1 MSSHDNEDLID
12 YEDEHDVTT
21 NGFPAAGA
29 SGAAAGA
36 SAVDG
41 DDKDK
46 KNFSG
51 IHSTGFRDFLLKP
64 ELLRAISDLG
74 FEHPSEVQQECI
86 PQAVLGMDVLCQAK
100 SGHGKTAVFVL
111 ATLQQLEPVNG
122 QVSVLVLCHTREL
135 AFQIKNEYTRFAK
148 YMPDVRISTFY
159 GGTPVSK
166 DAEVLRDKNKCPH
179 IVVAT
184 PGRLNALARDKV
196 LDAKNVKHFVLDE
209 CDKMLE
215 QLDMRRD
222 VQEIFRTTPH
232 HKQVMM
238 FSATLAKEIRATC
251 KKFMSNPLEIFVDDE
266 TKLTLHGLQQH
277 YVKLEENGKNRKLN
291 ELLDTLEFNQ
301 VVIFVKSVARAI
313 ELDKLLVSCNFPSIS
328 IHSGLQQEE
337 RIARYTAFK
346 AFEKR
351 ILVATDIFGRGID
364 VERVNIVVNYDCP
377 PDADSYLHRVGRAGR
392 FGTKGLAITF
402 VTSDEDQQVMAAI
415 QSRFEVAVPELPDHI
430 DPASYSSH
438 SSKVPIGPQEPGG
451 TMKRKLFGQS
461 SLPTLFFRATD
472 GVLSVPGY
480 TFGKAFPW
488 RDTGSLTLLAE
499 GSSLK
504 DSSSVLAK
512 IAPAHSNA
520 SMCLE
525 REAHILGRL
534 AESTGKY
541 NPALRM
547 VELLNIPRDYGD
559 MVVLLLVHP
568 GLNLLGR
575 YLPPSK
581 VNDLLLA
588 DVTRPARPLTSHGDV
603 YMMDID
609 ESDIAEEMEAF
620 DIMDLATFLE
630 FAIQATLCLEMIHKA
645 GIVHRE
651 IRANAFHLNTHIGTV
666 RFAHFGNR
674 AVSLE
679 NYGSPSTLVLQTYE
693 EVQLLKV
700 KEALCYLAPEQTGS
714 IETMTQDHRT
724 DLYSLGI
731 LFWTLL
737 VGRGQM
743 PFEGGALELLH
754 SIVQKRPMPVHEV
767 RRDVPQVLANIV
779 DKLLSKHPDA
789 RYQSAY
795 GLKSDL
801 LECQRRLL
809 ATVSSATDESVELIP
824 SFEIA
829 LQDRFMF
836 GREKELELIRNVIR
850 HTNTSFSRHFSA
862 SEGYIAVSS
871 SGSQDTGT
879 GTGTAGG
886 EDHAESVSSRSGSQ
900 SGDAGRKTST
910 GGSPSQDYSPLTISV
925 SPSVQTSDTLRRVA
939 LRPRP
944 KVARS
949 QVIVIG
955 RKKFYDIG
963 ESSKMEMYAELH
975 LTISLIDKLDHA
987 AHGLWGQAKFQNADS
1002 APFAALLGCLSSVLR
1017 QLMVFQMDVHRFV
1030 SALKEKLGPQI
1041 QNIPLLYQGTPEL
1054 KEILA
1059 LFDIHLDTPR
1069 ETLSTRELRARFQ
1082 TLVEN
1087 VFSVIAHTRLFAL
1100 FLDDLHEAD
1109 EPTLDVVSALINSK
1123 SRMLIF
1129 VTLRSEDNDI
1139 VERVRAMFTNRS
1151 RPTWIN
1157 VEPLS
1162 YSSILSLVSKTLHR
1176 SKDDS
1181 APLARFVY
1189 SASSGN
1195 AFTARSI
1202 LTTLHRQHHITFNWE
1217 RNHWQYDMS
1226 TIEPTMVD
1234 QKISDPTD
1242 LSFLIAQFRDLPEEA
1257 RKYLLWA
1264 VFFGETFKV
1273 AEVSLMIDWEDSSG
1287 SSGSDDDDDVIWNL
1301 RKARESGNNTSRDS
1315 MRGLQTALVEGWL
1328 VQRARDM
1335 CSFAHDRY
1343 RQAAQAEADILSSE
1357 TVARMSLRII
1367 LMMLHETPVDV
1378 YRIAEHAKRCLPLLH
1393 EHPKRDELLDVL
1405 IDAGE
1410 AAWARGAHE
1419 LSLRS
1424 FSSARTLLLE
1434 DPWAREPHRTFEL
1447 FSKLASLSTWQ
1458 GDFSASNTYIKQ
1470 CMEHTDKPEEIA
1482 NLLRSQS
1489 QNHWMKNHFTEA
1501 LDDTLSALKLLG
1513 VEINPAPTSR
1523 EATRMFE
1530 RVKNEILAVGFDSFL
1545 SIPGAADTRTELAV
1559 TLLNDAGTAAYWS
1572 PNPTAFADVIGLTVN
1587 SFPPSGVLS
1596 TQGFSKTI
1604 QLALRSGITPGTA
1617 LGVFWALGGA
1627 AERRELYRFS
1637 TGLGKLALRIAEQ
1650 HGTNSEKC
1658 RAYVLFCALVS
1669 PYDNV
1674 HIRTTLPRLEEGLKY
1689 GNSAGDRIYTSFT
1702 LLHTIST
1709 RLYVCDHLSELV
1721 SAAEEAVNDVKV
1733 WSPGDTVVLIS
1744 GTLNC
1749 IRAVGGY
1756 TVATSAETAFDTD
1769 GFIEAEYIEHA
1780 KATSGNL
1787 PLAYNSFKVA
1797 GWYCLGYIKEAASL
1811 GFQVYETRDKHPN
1824 HRHIRYG
1831 LFFHSLAILG
1841 CIRQGL
1847 VNGQDQDRYMK
1858 QVKLNQEFI
1867 KKWISSSPVNTSTWV
1882 ALVDA
1887 ELASVLNDSAAFRL
1901 YDVAVK
1907 LAVNNDWL
1915 MEEAWGLYLQGCH
1928 FVRCGVEGLGSELQ
1942 RRGISRHSQW
1952 GAQGIVNH
1960 LNSVLGTGSQYTLK
1974 RPIFTSDVAVQT
1986 ESTMVHV
1993 GASRYDSSKMDTGEE
2008 QETSLQAS
2016 HLAAILKWSKD
2027 ISSDINLSSA
2037 LQRLTEIATETS
2049 GSQNTCVVIAR
2060 EAGDYS
2066 VATSMIPPGQCQVFE
2081 NPKSIRSIADPLQK
2095 AIIQHTLNYKENVYH
2110 DDASVDHR
2118 FSSEAMQSL
2127 HRSVIC
2133 LPIFSNRGQT
2143 FGAVYVASKYAF
2155 SKNIVT
2161 ILTLL
2166 CQQASISIS
2175 NALLF
2180 RSVQAGTRENLKMIA
2195 VQREALE
2202 AARKSREDALKATKI
2217 KSNFLASMSHELR
2230 TPFSSFYGLLD
2241 LLSGTELNPGQIEIV
2256 QTAKQSCELLLKII
2270 DSILDYSKLEASAVK
2285 LEPSGFLVEDCMELL
2300 LPMAAK
2306 KLDLSFNIEPNVP
2319 PWVFADYPRIRQGVL
2334 MNLIGNA
2341 VKFTASGSVTVT
2353 CSLEESPSSP
2363 PDEVHLKFLIQDTG
2377 IGLSPSDV
2385 ELLFVPFQQA
2395 DNSSTR
2401 RFGGTGLGLSIS
2413 RQLVKLMNGVIA
2425 VESELNVG
2433 SKFWFTIPVKIFT
2446 SEESQ
2451 KYAQDIDNLWSV
2463 LARPRPPHIL
2473 VCSPSK
2479 VTLTLFSHMFN
2490 GFHLSLVPSKE
2501 DAEAYIRNLTD
2512 PNPPLDFVILDD
2524 QSESHADQ
2532 LAEFLHSLNLPA
2544 LHETKV
2550 VHLYTPTT
2558 KLSGR
2563 AIFGTST
2570 AGVVKMT
2577 KPPRKAKMLQTL
2589 AGLKNLPNTL
2599 SAAPVT
2605 DVTRAMDEF
2614 NLLVKQLE
2622 RYQLNVVATS
2632 NGNEALAEW
2641 EAHEPGYFSVALF
2654 DHHMPICDGVEA
2666 AKRLRVMEKKRKAS
2680 VLLPIVALSAD
2691 CQESTKQLC
2700 LSAGMNAFFSK
2711 PLKKNDLMS
2720 LLSMFG
2726 QPPRI

>member
-1 MSSHDNEDLID
+1 
-12 YEDEHDVTT
+12 
-21 NGFPAAGA
+21 
-29 SGAAAGA
+29 
-36 SAVDG
+36 
-41 DDKDK
+41 
-46 KNFSG
+46 
-51 IHSTGFRDFLLKP
+51 
-64 ELLRAISDLG
+64 
-74 FEHPSEVQQECI
+74 
-86 PQAVLGMDVLCQAK
+86 
-100 SGHGKTAVFVL
+100 
-111 ATLQQLEPVNG
+111 
-122 QVSVLVLCHTREL
+122 
-135 AFQIKNEYTRFAK
+135 
-148 YMPDVRISTFY
+148 
-159 GGTPVSK
+159 
-166 DAEVLRDKNKCPH
+166 
-179 IVVAT
+179 
-184 PGRLNALARDKV
+184 
-196 LDAKNVKHFVLDE
+196 
-209 CDKMLE
+209 
-215 QLDMRRD
+215 
-222 VQEIFRTTPH
+222 
-232 HKQVMM
+232 
-238 FSATLAKEIRATC
+238 
-251 KKFMSNPLEIFVDDE
+251 
-266 TKLTLHGLQQH
+266 
-277 YVKLEENGKNRKLN
+277 
-291 ELLDTLEFNQ
+291 
-301 VVIFVKSVARAI
+301 
-313 ELDKLLVSCNFPSIS
+313 
-328 IHSGLQQEE
+328 
-337 RIARYTAFK
+337 
-346 AFEKR
+346 
-351 ILVATDIFGRGID
+351 
-364 VERVNIVVNYDCP
+364 
-377 PDADSYLHRVGRAGR
+377 
-392 FGTKGLAITF
+392 
-402 VTSDEDQQVMAAI
+402 
-415 QSRFEVAVPELPDHI
+415 
-430 DPASYSSH
+430 
-438 SSKVPIGPQEPGG
+438 
-451 TMKRKLFGQS
+451 MKRKGFGQP

-472 GVLSVPGY
+472 GVLTIPGY
-480 TFGKAFPW
+480 TFGKAVPW

-525 REAHILGRL
+525 REAHLLGRL
-534 AESTGKY
+534 TESTEKY

-547 VELLNIPRDYGD
+547 VELINIPRDYGD
-559 MVVLLLVHP
+559 VVVLLLVHP

-588 DVTRPARPLTSHGDV
+588 DVSRTRPLTSHGDV
-603 YMMDID
+603 YMMDVD
-609 ESDIAEEMEAF
+609 EADIAEEMEAF

-630 FAIQATLCLEMIHKA
+630 HPLS
-645 GIVHRE
+645 V
-651 IRANAFHLNTHIGTV
+651 RANAFHLNAHIGTV

-679 NYGSPSTLVLQTYE
+679 NYGSPSTFVLQTYE

-795 GLKSDL
+795 GLKADL

-809 ATVSSATDESVELIP
+809 ATVSSVTDESVELIP
-824 SFEIA
+824 QFEIA
-829 LQDRFMF
+829 LHDRFMEFTLPLALF
-836 GREKELELIRNVIR
+836 GRDKELELIRNVIR
-850 HTNTSFSRHFSA
+850 HTNTSFSRHFTS
-862 SEGYIAVSS
+862 SEGYVAISS
-871 SGSQDTGT
+871 TGSQDTGT
-879 GTGTAGG
+879 GTAVG
-886 EDHAESVSSRSGSQ
+886 EDRTESVSSRSGSQ
-900 SGDAGRKTST
+900 SGDVGRKTSS
-910 GGSPSQDYSPLTISV
+910 SPSQELSPLTISV

-949 QVIVIG
+949 QVIVIVG
-955 RKKFYDIG
+955 PPGVGK
-963 ESSKMEMYAELH
+963 SSMILVNQAKWR
-975 LTISLIDKLDHA
+975 S
-987 AHGLWGQAKFQNADS
+987 HGLWGQAKFQSSES
-1002 APFAALLGCLSSVLR
+1002 APFAALLSCLSSVLR

-1054 KEILA
+1054 REILA

-1069 ETLSTRELRARFQ
+1069 EALTTRELRARFQ
-1082 TLVEN
+1082 TLVES

-1109 EPTLDVVSALINSK
+1109 EQTLDVVSALINSK

-1129 VTLRSEDNDI
+1129 VTLRSEDNEI
-1139 VERVRAMFTNRS
+1139 VERVRSMFVNRS

-1181 APLARFVY
+1181 MPLARFVY
-1189 SASSGN
+1189 QASSGN

-1202 LTTLHRQHHITFNWE
+1202 LTTLHRQHHITFSWE
-1217 RNHWQYDMS
+1217 RNYWEFDISAVESSMA
-1226 TIEPTMVD
+1226 D
-1234 QKISDPTD
+1234 QKAPDPTD
-1242 LSFLIAQFRDLPEEA
+1242 VSFLIAQFRDFPEEA

-1264 VFFGETFKV
+1264 AFFGETFKV
-1273 AEVSLMIDWEDSSG
+1273 AEVSLMMDWEDSSG
-1287 SSGSDDDDDVIWNL
+1287 SSGSDDDDNIIWNL
-1301 RKARESGNNTSRDS
+1301 RKARENGSSTSRDS
-1315 MRGLQTALVEGWL
+1315 MRGLQMALVEGWL

-1335 CSFAHDRY
+1335 CSFSHDKY
-1343 RQAAQAEADILSSE
+1343 RQAVQAEAGNLPNE
-1357 TVARMSLRII
+1357 TVAKMSLRII
-1367 LMMLHETPVDV
+1367 LMMLHESPVDV

-1393 EHPKRDELLDVL
+1393 EHAKREELLDVL
-1405 IDAGE
+1405 LDAGE

-1419 LSLRS
+1419 
-1424 FSSARTLLLE
+1424 
-1434 DPWAREPHRTFEL
+1434 
-1447 FSKLASLSTWQ
+1447 
-1458 GDFSASNTYIKQ
+1458 YIQQ
-1470 CMEHTDKPEEIA
+1470 CMDYTDKAEEIA
-1482 NLLRSQS
+1482 NLLRSRS
-1489 QNHWMKNHFTEA
+1489 QNHWMRNDFTGA
-1501 LDDTLSALKLLG
+1501 LDDTLSALKLLS
-1513 VEINPAPTSR
+1513 VEVNPAPTRR
-1523 EATRMFE
+1523 EAGRIFE

-1545 SIPGAADTRTELAV
+1545 SIPGATDTRTELAV
-1559 TLLNDAGTAAYWS
+1559 RLLNDAGTNAYWS
-1572 PNPTAFADVIGLTVN
+1572 PSPTAFADVIGLT
-1587 SFPPSGVLS
+1587 
-1596 TQGFSKTI
+1596 TI

-1627 AERRELYRFS
+1627 AEKRELYRFS

-1658 RAYVLFCALVS
+1658 RATVLFCALVA

-1674 HIRTTLPRLEEGLKY
+1674 HLRTTLPKLEEALKY

-1702 LLHTIST
+1702 ILHMIST
-1709 RLYVCDHLSELV
+1709 RLYVCDHLNELII
-1721 SAAEEAVNDVKV
+1721 AAEEGVNDVKL
-1733 WSPGDTVVLIS
+1733 WSPGDTVVLVK

-1749 IRAVGGY
+1749 VRALGGY
-1756 TVATSAETAFDTD
+1756 TIAASAETAFDTD
-1769 GFIEAEYIEHA
+1769 TFNEAEYLGQIQ
-1780 KATSGNL
+1780 ATSGNL
-1787 PLAYNSFKVA
+1787 PLALNWYNSFKVV
-1797 GWYCLGYIKEAASL
+1797 GLYCLGYIREAAAL

-1824 HRHIRYG
+1824 HRHVRYG
-1831 LFFHSLAILG
+1831 LFFHSLAMLA
-1841 CIRQGL
+1841 CIRQGY
-1847 VNGQDQDRYMK
+1847 VAGHERDRYLK
-1858 QVKLNQEFI
+1858 QVKCNQEFTN
-1867 KKWISSSPVNTSTWV
+1867 KWVSSSPVNTSTWI

-1887 ELASVLNDSAAFRL
+1887 ELASVLNDPAAFKL
-1901 YDVAVK
+1901 YDVAVQ

-1915 MEEAWGLYLQGCH
+1915 MEEAWGLYLQGSH

-1960 LNSVLGTGSQYTLK
+1960 LNSVLGNVSQHTLK
-1974 RPIFTSDVAVQT
+1974 RPGFQCDVAVQT
-1986 ESTMVHV
+1986 ENIHMGTST
-1993 GASRYDSSKMDTGEE
+1993 YDTSKMDTSDD
-2008 QETSLQAS
+2008 QETSLRAS
-2016 HLAAILKWSKD
+2016 HLAAILRWSKD

-2066 VATSMIPPGQCQVFE
+2066 VSTSMIPPDPCQVFE
-2081 NPKSIRSIADPLQK
+2081 NPKSIRSINDPLQR
-2095 AIIQHTLNYKENVYH
+2095 AIIQHTLNSKEQIFY

-2118 FSSEAMQSL
+2118 FSSEATQSP
-2127 HRSVIC
+2127 HRAVIC

-2143 FGAVYVASKYAF
+2143 FGAVYVASRYAF
-2155 SKNIVT
+2155 SRNIVT

-2180 RSVQAGTRENLKMIA
+2180 RSVQAGTRENLKMIS
-2195 VQREALE
+2195 VQRDALE
-2202 AARKSREDALKATKI
+2202 AARKSREDAVKATKI

-2241 LLSGTELNPGQIEIV
+2241 LLSGTELNPGQTEIV
-2256 QTAKQSCELLLKII
+2256 QTAKQSCELLLKASHEGTLV
-2270 DSILDYSKLEASAVK
+2270 DCKLEASGMWKPINAGVMILKYTIAVK
-2285 LEPSGFLVEDCMELL
+2285 LEPSGFLVENIIAAKDCMELL

-2319 PWVFADYPRIRQGVL
+2319 AWVFADYPRIRQVL

-2341 VKFTASGSVTVT
+2341 VKFTATGSVTVG
-2353 CSLEESPSSP
+2353 CSLDDYHGSD
-2363 PDEVHLKFLIQDTG
+2363 PDEVNLKFVIQDTG
-2377 IGLSPSDV
+2377 IGLAPHEV

-2395 DNSSTR
+2395 DSSSTR

-2425 VESELNVG
+2425 VESELHVG

-2446 SEESQ
+2446 SEESH
-2451 KYAQDIDNLWSV
+2451 KYAQDIENLLFV
-2463 LARPRPPHIL
+2463 LKRLPRPLHIL
-2473 VCSPSK
+2473 VCSSSP
-2479 VTLTLFSHMFN
+2479 VTLTLFGHMFS
-2490 GFHLSLVPSKE
+2490 GFSVHLSSKIE
-2501 DAEAYIRNLTD
+2501 EAKILIQSLT
-2512 PNPPLDFVILDD
+2512 NPAFPLDFVILDD
-2524 QSESHADQ
+2524 QSEDVADE
-2532 LAEFLHSLNLPA
+2532 LAKFLQSLNMPTL
-2544 LHETKV
+2544 LDTKV

-2577 KPPRKAKMLQTL
+2577 KPPRKTKVLQTL
-2589 AGLKNLPNTL
+2589 ARLKNLPFTPT
-2599 SAAPVT
+2599 AATST
-2605 DVTRAMDEF
+2605 DVVRAMDEF
-2614 NLLVKQLE
+2614 AAAQRTLFGNVLIAEDNPIAQNLLIKQLE

-2632 NGNEALAEW
+2632 NGNEALEQW

-2666 AKRLRVMEKKRKAS
+2666 AKRLRAMEKKRK
-2680 VLLPIVALSAD
+2680 VEIMLPSI
-2691 CQESTKQLC
+2691 
-2700 LSAGMNAFFSK
+2700 
-2711 PLKKNDLMS
+2711 P
-2720 LLSMFG
+2720 
-2726 QPPRI
+2726 